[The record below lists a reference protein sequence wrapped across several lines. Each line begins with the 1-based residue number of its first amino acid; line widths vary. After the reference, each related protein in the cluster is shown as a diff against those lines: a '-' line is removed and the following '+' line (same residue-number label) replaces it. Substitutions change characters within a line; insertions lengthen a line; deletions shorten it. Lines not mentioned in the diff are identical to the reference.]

1 LSLALGIGA
10 NTALFTAVNGLML
23 QSVPVPEPQ
32 RLVRLLWAGDNDMV
46 RNQSGYGFVAP
57 IGGPN
62 TNASFSYA
70 SYQQLRAANQ
80 TLTDLLAAAPM
91 GGFNVVIDGQA
102 ELASALGVSGNYFE
116 VLQVPA
122 LIGRTLNDED
132 DTPSAAPV
140 VVISE
145 AYWRRRFA
153 RDPGVVNRVVTM
165 NNQQVTIVGVTAA
178 AFTGIQQLG
187 AVAREVTFPLALDS
201 QFNLNQKRMS
211 EPTNWWLQIMGRLKP
226 GATLEQVRG
235 NLQGPFQQSARA
247 GLDAY
252 QAALTPEQ
260 RGLSINQRA
269 GSRVPD
275 LLVTPGSRGIYDMDT
290 SSTRS
295 ASFLGVVVI
304 IVLLIVCANVAN
316 LLLSRATTREREMSV
331 RISMGA
337 TRGRLVRQLLTE
349 SLLLSSA
356 GGVLGILVG
365 YWSRPLLPFGQTVPI
380 DWRVFAF
387 VAGVSVLTGV
397 IFGLLP
403 ALRATRVDLASAMK
417 ESSRSVTGSRT
428 WLSKGLL
435 VLQVAMSLV
444 LLIGAGLFL
453 RTLQNLRGV
462 DVGFNT
468 NHLLMFNVNPGL
480 NRYDGDKA
488 ALLFA
493 QMQERLV
500 ALPGVKNVAITRVL
514 LLSGSSSS
522 STVSVQDDA
531 GAKPAQHNVYMMT
544 VSPEFFDTMEIPI
557 AAGRQFTAQ
566 DSKTAPKVAII
577 NETAARKLFPNGS
590 AIGRRVGFSPEQA
603 SEFEI
608 VGVMKDTKYN
618 SVRNAAPP
626 TLYQSHLQG
635 NLRSM
640 NFVLRTQGDPAAMIE
655 PVRAAV
661 RAVDPA
667 VPITNVAT
675 QTEQVERRFAQERLF
690 AMAYSLFG
698 GLALLLACIGLFG
711 LMSYT
716 VARRTNEIG
725 IRMALGAQRG
735 TVVRMVLGESLLLV
749 GIGIVI
755 GIGSALLAGRFV
767 ETVLFGL
774 SPMDVLSFASATI
787 LIVAVASLAG
797 YLPARRAARVDPMV
811 ALHRQ

>member
-1 LSLALGIGA
+1 
-10 NTALFTAVNGLML
+10 
-23 QSVPVPEPQ
+23 
-32 RLVRLLWAGDNDMV
+32 
-46 RNQSGYGFVAP
+46 
-57 IGGPN
+57 
-62 TNASFSYA
+62 
-70 SYQQLRAANQ
+70 
-80 TLTDLLAAAPM
+80 
-91 GGFNVVIDGQA
+91 
-102 ELASALGVSGNYFE
+102 
-116 VLQVPA
+116 
-122 LIGRTLNDED
+122 
-132 DTPSAAPV
+132 
-140 VVISE
+140 
-145 AYWRRRFA
+145 
-153 RDPGVVNRVVTM
+153 
-165 NNQQVTIVGVTAA
+165 
-178 AFTGIQQLG
+178 
-187 AVAREVTFPLALDS
+187 
-201 QFNLNQKRMS
+201 
-211 EPTNWWLQIMGRLKP
+211 
-226 GATLEQVRG
+226 
-235 NLQGPFQQSARA
+235 
-247 GLDAY
+247 
-252 QAALTPEQ
+252 
-260 RGLSINQRA
+260 
-269 GSRVPD
+269 
-275 LLVTPGSRGIYDMDT
+275 
-290 SSTRS
+290 
-295 ASFLGVVVI
+295 
-304 IVLLIVCANVAN
+304 
-316 LLLSRATTREREMSV
+316 
-331 RISMGA
+331 
-337 TRGRLVRQLLTE
+337 
-349 SLLLSSA
+349 
-356 GGVLGILVG
+356 
-365 YWSRPLLPFGQTVPI
+365 
-380 DWRVFAF
+380 
-387 VAGVSVLTGV
+387 
-397 IFGLLP
+397 
-403 ALRATRVDLASAMK
+403 
-417 ESSRSVTGSRT
+417 
-428 WLSKGLL
+428 
-435 VLQVAMSLV
+435 
-444 LLIGAGLFL
+444 
-453 RTLQNLRGV
+453 
-462 DVGFNT
+462 
-468 NHLLMFNVNPGL
+468 
-480 NRYDGDKA
+480 
-488 ALLFA
+488 
-493 QMQERLV
+493 MQERLV